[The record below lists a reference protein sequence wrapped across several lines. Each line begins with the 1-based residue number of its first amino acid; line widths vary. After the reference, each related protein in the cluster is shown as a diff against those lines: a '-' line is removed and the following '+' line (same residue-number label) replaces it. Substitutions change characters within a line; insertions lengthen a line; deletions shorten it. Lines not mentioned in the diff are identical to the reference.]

1 MHEHVYQRINLAR
14 QALADSVTILS
25 HHYQKDEVVAHADF
39 VGDSFLLSKRVAE
52 ESCSPNIVFCG
63 VRFMAETADILT
75 RGERCV
81 ILPDEKAGCSLADM
95 ATEKELEECW
105 EYLSSLGLR
114 LVPVAYV
121 NSSAEVKAFC
131 GRYGGATC
139 TSSNAQQV
147 FRWAL
152 SQGDSILFLPD
163 EQLGRNMAAKM
174 GLAAEQ
180 VARWSRQEKRVLPE
194 VKPRLI
200 VWDGHCN
207 VHTEFKVEHV
217 MHARRAYPDAMV
229 IVHPECKPEVV
240 DLADDVGSTEHLIR
254 LVTSAPAGSTWVV
267 GTEINL
273 VRRLAR
279 QNPDK
284 EVFCLD
290 PYARPCPGMDCISAS
305 SLLSALEALVRGQ
318 PEGVIRVTGD
328 IAECARLALKRMLDI
343 GRL

>member
-1 MHEHVYQRINLAR
+1 MHEHVFERITLAKK
-14 QALADSVTILS
+14 ALGDSVTILS

-81 ILPDEKAGCSLADM
+81 ILPDEEAGCSLADM
-95 ATEKELEECW
+95 ATGKELEECW
-105 EYLSSLGLR
+105 EYLLKMDLEP
-114 LVPVAYV
+114 VPVAYV

-163 EQLGRNMAAKM
+163 EQLGRNTAAKV
-174 GLAAEQ
+174 GFAAEQ
-180 VARWSRQEKRVLPE
+180 VASWSRQEKRVLSAAR
-194 VKPRLI
+194 PRLI
-200 VWDGHCN
+200 VWDGHCS

-217 MHARRAYPDAMV
+217 MQARREYPGAMV
-229 IVHPECKPEVV
+229 VVHPECRREVV

-254 LVTSAPAGSTWVV
+254 LVTSAPAGSAWVV
-267 GTEINL
+267 GTEIHL
-273 VRRLAR
+273 VQRLAR

-284 EVFCLD
+284 AVFCLD
-290 PYARPCPGMDCISAS
+290 PDARPCPGMDRISAS
-305 SLLSALEALVRGQ
+305 SLLSALEALVRGN
-318 PEGVIRVTGD
+318 PEGVIRVDGE
-328 IAECARLALKRMLDI
+328 IAEFARLALRRMLDI
-343 GRL
+343 RRP